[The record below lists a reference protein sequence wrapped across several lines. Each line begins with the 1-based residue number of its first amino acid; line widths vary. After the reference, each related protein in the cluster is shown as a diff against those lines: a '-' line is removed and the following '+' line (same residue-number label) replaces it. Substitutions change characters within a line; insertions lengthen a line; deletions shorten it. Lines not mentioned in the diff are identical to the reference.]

1 MANQNNEYVALIDL
15 INILSF
21 LIGIQNLSLNDKQV
35 QQIEDH
41 LAKQDEQY
49 KKIISLLEKNTS
61 DKER

>member
-1 MANQNNEYVALIDL
+1 MDNRNEEYVALIDL

-41 LAKQDEQY
+41 LKKQDEQY
-49 KKIISLLEKNTS
+49 ERIIALLEEKTS
-61 DKER
+61 VERR